1 MVGRSS
7 LGRTVMESDMDM
19 AISFPDEE
27 HERRRSVIDEFCTL
41 THETSELKTRHF
53 RGIVLTLSFV
63 CMLLVVTLG
72 VFAWRANAMEQERQT
87 LVEALRVERAARISA
102 TLAAKDVEMN
112 VATEVLD
119 TQVRKDIVDERMVEQ
134 QQRSLEL
141 EQLAEKIA
149 QQKLIEA
156 DCVTPK
162 SVLAAKGL

>member
-1 MVGRSS
+1 MGN
-7 LGRTVMESDMDM
+7 TTMESDMDM
-19 AISFPDEE
+19 SISFPDEE

-41 THETSELKTRHF
+41 THETAELKTRHF
-53 RGIVLTLSFV
+53 RGIVVTLSFV
-63 CMLLVVTLG
+63 CLLLVVTLG
-72 VFAWRANAMEQERQT
+72 IFAWRASAMEQEQQT
-87 LVEALRVERAARISA
+87 LIDALRAERAARISA

-119 TQVRKDIVDERMVEQ
+119 TKVRKDIVDERMVEQ
-134 QQRSLEL
+134 QQRSAEL
-141 EQLAEKIA
+141 EALAEKIA